1 MTPMPHLR
9 LCITALLLAGIVLFS
24 CSGLP
29 GLSDPQGTAYR
40 TVIIGGQTWMAENLR
55 FDVGDGS
62 YCYDDDP
69 VKCNEMGR
77 LYTWQAALRAAE
89 EIDGWHLP
97 SKQEWQEL
105 VDFCGEDSAAAYF
118 SLISDTIGF
127 NPEWSG
133 VRVSTGVFK
142 AAGLKSANYWSSSL
156 SDTSSTLAY
165 SVAVMSGFQMIS
177 PHNYPIANACSVR
190 LIRDR

>member
-1 MTPMPHLR
+1 MTTVPHLR
-9 LCITALLLAGIVLFS
+9 LCITALLVAGLVHFS
-24 CSGLP
+24 CAD
-29 GLSDPQGTAYR
+29 LSSFSDTHGNTYT
-40 TVIIGGQTWMAENLR
+40 TVEIGGQTWMANNLR

-62 YCYDDDP
+62 YCYNDDP
-69 VKCNEMGR
+69 VMCNEMGR
-77 LYTWQAALRAAE
+77 LYTWEAAVGAAG

-105 VDFCGEDSAAAYF
+105 VSFCGEDSAAAYLN
-118 SLISDTIGF
+118 LISDTIGF

-133 VRVSTGVFK
+133 VRVSTGAFK
-142 AAGLKSANYWSSSL
+142 AAGLQSANYWSSSL